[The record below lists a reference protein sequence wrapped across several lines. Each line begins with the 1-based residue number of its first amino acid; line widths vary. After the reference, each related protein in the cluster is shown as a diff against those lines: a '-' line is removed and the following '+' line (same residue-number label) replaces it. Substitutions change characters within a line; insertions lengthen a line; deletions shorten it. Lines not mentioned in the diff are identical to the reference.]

1 MKIAEYL
8 GQQSV
13 DTTFRHYYFDFER
26 VNKEK
31 EVNPHVQ
38 RYDSKSVDSKTNL
51 VRHSTTMKES
61 MKVALLD
68 HTNRVSHSCKKPKF
82 VVKNGWWAR
91 MDSNHR
97 PQSYQ
102 DCTLTS

>member
-51 VRHSTTMKES
+51 VRHSTTMKILVEITPS
-61 MKVALLD
+61 LLIQLI
-68 HTNRVSHSCKKPKF
+68 HTNNTFHGKS
-82 VVKNGWWAR
+82 
-91 MDSNHR
+91 M
-97 PQSYQ
+97 
-102 DCTLTS
+102 